1 MAKVKIG
8 SMKHKAL
15 IEGDV
20 NLLEKNEILVAHSDG
35 YTILRERLES
45 GVIKTYVVVPLEDF
59 QKKEEKTEEVNY
71 LKVDCYGKES
81 KEAQTYEP

>member
-59 QKKEEKTEEVNY
+59 QKKEEKTEEIV
-71 LKVDCYGKES
+71 KSKSKTVKKEEDGKS
-81 KEAQTYEP
+81 

>member
-45 GVIKTYVVVPLEDF
+45 GVIKTYVVIPLEEF
-59 QKKEEKTEEVNY
+59 KAQKEEPKEE
-71 LKVDCYGKES
+71 E
-81 KEAQTYEP
+81 

>member
-45 GVIKTYVVVPLEDF
+45 GVIKTYVVVPLEEF
-59 QKKEEKTEEVNY
+59 KVQKEEPKEE
-71 LKVDCYGKES
+71 E
-81 KEAQTYEP
+81 

>member
-59 QKKEEKTEEVNY
+59 QKKEEKTEEVV
-71 LKVDCYGKES
+71 KSKSKTVKKEEDGKS
-81 KEAQTYEP
+81 

>member
-45 GVIKTYVVVPLEDF
+45 GVIKTYVVVPLEEF
-59 QKKEEKTEEVNY
+59 KTQKEEPKEE
-71 LKVDCYGKES
+71 E
-81 KEAQTYEP
+81 